1 MVMERRFCR
10 GDSSKTFTLILILSF
25 FLFNSCI
32 FAAEQSTAS
41 GTVRHKFFSLKHIS
55 AQRGRQYLSELKLGT
70 VSQIPNTNA
79 LLVTAQ
85 PDELAKAIAVLKV
98 VDSKELFVVE
108 KLAPASTVRNLP
120 ANEQIAAAVGS
131 ISIGSFA
138 NPPDDSALTKAI
150 IDIHNN
156 VVLTIAPVSKLQQ
169 IISVVENS
177 SVLLADETIR
187 NTQLPPTRIMEVPQ
201 AVELNVPKPSTEKE
215 TTDPK
220 PLLKAQELRAKIA
233 ALQQEQ
239 QQQLEPNSQSDSQ
252 TESEHT
258 AESTKTQPKFQP
270 ETEQQ
275 LKPEPVAEPKQE
287 PAAAPVKEPDKKSKL
302 KQNEVT
308 VPENEADKTAK
319 VTETA
324 EEMRRYEP
332 KPITNGSKELKLN
345 LPEKLEVVDLL
356 SLVGEYL
363 GLTYMYDPA
372 NVKGEVTLKL
382 HGKLRGDLRVEDL
395 YPLLES
401 VLKFKQLV
409 MTRKGNLVTVVPVQ
423 EALDIDP
430 ALVLPEA
437 VEIQQG
443 DGIVTRVFE
452 LQHVSTDNAENMLS
466 KMKLGVAISSIP
478 ETGTLIV
485 TGYTYRMGRVEQ
497 LLEMIDKPGKPRKF
511 RFRQL
516 RYTMAGTLAPKIETL
531 AEQMGTVSVTI
542 SEPEQPTVR
551 PGMTAA
557 QRRAAELAARRAR
570 EARARQQQAE
580 PVQPSVYLD
589 ADERTNR
596 ILMIGLEEQLGLV
609 EELIDALDVEQQDLR
624 TLKLY
629 KIEYMDAEEVKNKLQ
644 ELEII
649 GGPAVTSSRI
659 TGAPAATSAQAQSA
673 AARAAAARGRTAEE
687 TETEEA
693 LTEEPQVIVIETTNS
708 LLVNGTAEQ
717 HTRIETIIK
726 YVDRKTEEEEIPYKL
741 YPLENQSPDH
751 LAEVL
756 NGLIEETVTDKEGKI
771 ERIVKKEEQITIVP
785 DPNTFSLIV
794 YASKKNQEW
803 IANLIKQLD
812 KRRPQVLID
821 VTLVQVS
828 KTDEFSFDLD
838 MISSF
843 PDLTASSGLIGAI
856 DPNIISNLAKSQ
868 FSQFNDLR
876 SNKGVGTGYYGD
888 KHINFLINAMQQKNY
903 GRVLAK
909 PKILVNDNAT
919 GTIQTTDTTYVTKKS
934 SVPYISGAAGEQATV
949 IETAVD
955 YEGYDAGITLDITP
969 HISEG
974 DLLRLDITLTRSDF
988 GTITGD
994 KPPDTTT
1001 SEINTTVTV
1010 PNSSTIIL
1018 GGMLKLNQSKGGA
1031 KVPILGDLPIVGG
1044 AFRTISDSDL
1054 QRKLYVFVKAEI
1066 IRPADTL
1073 AAGLVDLERISDK
1086 NRTAFERHE
1095 MEFQEYEGW
1104 PGIKP
1109 EPLDP
1114 VKVLEAH

>member
-25 FLFNSCI
+25 FLLNSCI

-41 GTVRHKFFSLKHIS
+41 GTVRHKFFPLRYIS

-85 PDELAKAIAVLKV
+85 PDELAKAIVVLKV

-138 NPPDDSALTKAI
+138 NPPDDSAPTKAI

-177 SVLLADETIR
+177 PVMLADETVR
-187 NTQLPPTRIMEVPQ
+187 NTQPPPTRVVEVPQ
-201 AVELNVPKPSTEKE
+201 AVEFNVPKPSAEKE
-215 TTDPK
+215 TMKTK
-220 PLLKAQELRAKIA
+220 PLLKAQQLRAKVA

-239 QQQLEPNSQSDSQ
+239 QRQIEPSPQSYSQI
-252 TESEHT
+252 EPERM
-258 AESTKTQPKFQP
+258 AESKKTQPKFQP

-287 PAAAPVKEPDKKSKL
+287 PVVAPMKEQEPETKSKL
-302 KQNEVT
+302 KQKDAI
-308 VPENEADKTAK
+308 VPKNKADETAK
-319 VTETA
+319 VTEAAA
-324 EEMRRYEP
+324 ETRRYEP
-332 KPITNGSKELKLN
+332 EPITNGSKELKLN
-345 LPEKLEVVDLL
+345 LPEKLDIVDLL

-363 GLTYMYDPA
+363 GLDFMYDPA
-372 NVKGEVTLKL
+372 NVRGEVTLKL

-430 ALVLPEA
+430 LLVRPEA
-437 VEIQQG
+437 VDIERG
-443 DGIVTRVFE
+443 DGIITRVFE

-485 TGYTYRMGRVEQ
+485 TGYTYRMGRVEK

-516 RYTMAGTLAPKIETL
+516 RYTMARTLAPKLETL
-531 AEQMGTVSVTI
+531 AEQMGTVSITI
-542 SEPEQPTVR
+542 SEPEQPAIR

-557 QRRAAELAARRAR
+557 QRRAAQLAARRAR
-570 EARARQQQAE
+570 EARERQQQAE
-580 PVQPSVYLD
+580 PAQPSVYLD

-629 KIEYMDAEEVKNKLQ
+629 KIEYMDAEEVKKKLQ

-649 GGPAVTSSRI
+649 GGAAITSSRI

-673 AARAAAARGRTAEE
+673 ARARTATM

-693 LTEEPQVIVIETTNS
+693 LVEEPQVVVIETTNS
-708 LLVNGTAEQ
+708 LLVNGSAEQ
-717 HTRIETIIK
+717 HTQVETIIK

-741 YPLENQSPDH
+741 YPLENQSPGH

-756 NGLIEETVTDKEGKI
+756 KGLIEETVIDKEGKI
-771 ERIVKKEEQITIVP
+771 ERIIKKEEQITIVP

-803 IANLIKQLD
+803 IASLIKQLD

-821 VTLVQVS
+821 VTLVEVS
-828 KTDEFSFDLD
+828 KTDEFSYDLD
-838 MISSF
+838 VVSSF

-856 DPNIISNLAKSQ
+856 DPNIISNLVKSRY
-868 FSQFNDLR
+868 SQFNDLR

-934 SVPYISGAAGEQATV
+934 SIPLATGGAGQEATL

-955 YEGYDAGITLDITP
+955 YEGYNAGITLDITP

-974 DLLRLDITLTRSDF
+974 DLLRLDIILTRSDF

-994 KPPDTTT
+994 KPPDTTS
-1001 SEINTTVTV
+1001 SEINTIVTV

-1018 GGMLKLNQSKGGA
+1018 GGMLKLNQSKGGT
-1031 KVPILGDLPIVGG
+1031 KVPILGDLPIIGG
-1044 AFRTISDSDL
+1044 AFRTVSNNDL

-1066 IRPADTL
+1066 IRPAETL
-1073 AAGLVDLERISDK
+1073 AAGLTDLERISDK
-1086 NRTAFERHE
+1086 NRMAFERYE
-1095 MEFQEYEGW
+1095 MEFQEHQDW

-1109 EPLDP
+1109 NPLDP

>member
-1 MVMERRFCR
+1 MVMERRICR
-10 GDSSKTFTLILILSF
+10 EESGKTFTLILILSF
-25 FLFNSCI
+25 FLFNNCI
-32 FAAEQSTAS
+32 IAAEQPTGS
-41 GTVRHKFFSLKHIS
+41 GTVRHNFFPLRYIS
-55 AQRGRQYLSELKLGT
+55 AKRGKQYLSELKLGT
-70 VSQIPNTNA
+70 VSHIPNTNA
-79 LLVTAQ
+79 LLITAQ
-85 PDELAKAIAVLKV
+85 ADELDKAIAVLKV
-98 VDSKELFVVE
+98 VDSKELFIVE

-120 ANEQIAAAVGS
+120 ANEQIAAAVGN
-131 ISIGSFA
+131 ISIGSFT
-138 NPPDDSALTKAI
+138 NPPDDRASTKAI

-169 IISVVENS
+169 IISVVENA
-177 SVLLADETIR
+177 SVIQADETVR
-187 NTQLPPTRIMEVPQ
+187 NTQPPPTSIVQVPQ
-201 AVELNVPKPSTEKE
+201 AVEFNVAKPSADKE
-215 TTDPK
+215 TPK
-220 PLLKAQELRAKIA
+220 PLLKAQELRAKVA

-239 QQQLEPNSQSDSQ
+239 QRQIKSNSQIKP
-252 TESEHT
+252 EHT

-275 LKPEPVAEPKQE
+275 LKPQPVAEPKQE
-287 PAAAPVKEPDKKSKL
+287 PAEVPMKEPEIKSKP
-302 KQNEVT
+302 KQNDVT
-308 VPENEADKTAK
+308 VPENKADETAK
-319 VTETA
+319 VTEAATDIQ
-324 EEMRRYEP
+324 RYEP
-332 KPITNGSKELKLN
+332 KPIVNGSKELKLN
-345 LPEKLEVVDLL
+345 LPEKLDIVDLL

-363 GLTYMYDPA
+363 GLDFMYDQA
-372 NVKGEVTLKL
+372 NVRGEVTLKL

-409 MTRKGNLVTVVPVQ
+409 MTRKGNLVTVVPIQ

-430 ALVLPEA
+430 ALVRPEA
-437 VEIQQG
+437 VNIERG
-443 DGIVTRVFE
+443 DGIITRVFE

-511 RFRQL
+511 KFRQL
-516 RYTMAGTLAPKIETL
+516 RYTMARTLAPKIETL
-531 AEQMGTVSVTI
+531 AEQMGTVSITI

-580 PVQPSVYLD
+580 PAQPSVYLD

-596 ILMIGLEEQLGLV
+596 ILMIGLEEQIGLV
-609 EELIDALDVEQQDLR
+609 DELIDALDVEQQDLR

-629 KIEYMDAEEVKNKLQ
+629 KIEHMDAEEVKKKLQ

-659 TGAPAATSAQAQSA
+659 TGTPTAQSAQAQSAAARAA

-726 YVDRKTEEEEIPYKL
+726 YVDRQTEEEEIPYKL
-741 YPLENQSPDH
+741 YPLENQSPGH

-756 NGLIEETVTDKEGKI
+756 KGLIEETVIDKEGKI
-771 ERIVKKEEQITIVP
+771 ERIIKKEEQITIVP

-821 VTLVQVS
+821 VTLVEVS

-838 MISSF
+838 VVSSF
-843 PDLTASSGLIGAI
+843 PDLTASSGLLGAI
-856 DPNIISNLAKSQ
+856 DPNIIGNLAKSK

-888 KHINFLINAMQQKNY
+888 KHISFLINAMQQKNY

-934 SVPYISGAAGEQATV
+934 SIPLATGGAGQEATL

-974 DLLRLDITLTRSDF
+974 DLLRLDIILTRSDF
-988 GTITGD
+988 GTITGN
-994 KPPDTTT
+994 KPPDTTS
-1001 SEINTTVTV
+1001 SEIQTTVTV

-1018 GGMLKLNQSKGGA
+1018 GGMLKLNQSKGGS

-1044 AFRTISDSDL
+1044 AFRTVSNSDL

-1066 IRPADTL
+1066 IRPAETL

-1095 MEFQEYEGW
+1095 MEFQKYEDW
-1104 PGIKP
+1104 PGI
-1109 EPLDP
+1109 EPNFLDP
-1114 VKVLEAH
+1114 AKVLEAH

>member
-25 FLFNSCI
+25 FLLNSCI

-41 GTVRHKFFSLKHIS
+41 GTVRHKFFPLRYIS

-85 PDELAKAIAVLKV
+85 PDELAKAIVVLKV

-138 NPPDDSALTKAI
+138 NPPDDSAPTKAI

-177 SVLLADETIR
+177 SVLLAEETVR
-187 NTQLPPTRIMEVPQ
+187 NTQPPPTRLAEVPQ
-201 AVELNVPKPSTEKE
+201 AVELNVPKPSAEKE
-215 TTDPK
+215 TPEPK
-220 PLLKAQELRAKIA
+220 PLLKAQDLRAKIA

-239 QQQLEPNSQSDSQ
+239 QRHLEPNLQSNSQI
-252 TESEHT
+252 EPERM
-258 AESTKTQPKFQP
+258 AESKKTQPKFQP

-275 LKPEPVAEPKQE
+275 LKPEPVEEPKQE
-287 PAAAPVKEPDKKSKL
+287 PAAAPVKEPETESKL
-302 KQNEVT
+302 KQNDVT
-308 VPENEADKTAK
+308 VPENSADETPK
-319 VTETA
+319 VTEA
-324 EEMRRYEP
+324 AADMRRYEP

-430 ALVLPEA
+430 ALVRPETPGI
-437 VEIQQG
+437 EHG

-466 KMKLGVAISSIP
+466 KMKLGAAVSSIP

-516 RYTMAGTLAPKIETL
+516 RYTMARTLAPKIETL
-531 AEQMGTVSVTI
+531 AEQMGTVSITI

-557 QRRAAELAARRAR
+557 QRRAAVLAARRAR
-570 EARARQQQAE
+570 EARTRQQPAE
-580 PVQPSVYLD
+580 PTQPSVYLD

-609 EELIDALDVEQQDLR
+609 DELIDALDVEQQDMR

-629 KIEYMDAEEVKNKLQ
+629 KIEHMDAEEVKKNLQ

-649 GGPAVTSSRI
+649 GGSAVTSSRI
-659 TGAPAATSAQAQSA
+659 TGTPAATSAQAQSA
-673 AARAAAARGRTAEE
+673 ARAAAARTRTAEM

-693 LTEEPQVIVIETTNS
+693 LVEEPQVVVIETTNS

-717 HTRIETIIK
+717 HAQIETIIK

-741 YPLENQSPDH
+741 YPLENQSPGH

-756 NGLIEETVTDKEGKI
+756 KGLIEETVTDKEGKI
-771 ERIVKKEEQITIVP
+771 ERIIRKEEQITIVP

-821 VTLVQVS
+821 VTLVEVS

-838 MISSF
+838 VISSF
-843 PDLTASSGLIGAI
+843 PNLAASSGLAGVI
-856 DPNIISNLAKSQ
+856 DPNIISNLAKSG

-876 SNKGVGTGYYGD
+876 SNKGIGTGYYGD

-903 GRVLAK
+903 GRILAK

-919 GTIQTTDTTYVTKKS
+919 GTIQTTDTTYVTKRS
-934 SVPYISGAAGEQATV
+934 SIPLATGGAGEQTTV

-974 DLLRLDITLTRSDF
+974 DLLRLDIILTRSDF

-994 KPPDTTT
+994 KPPDTTS
-1001 SEINTTVTV
+1001 SEINTIVTV

-1018 GGMLKLNQSKGGA
+1018 GGMLKLNQSKGGT
-1031 KVPILGDLPIVGG
+1031 KVPILGDLPIIGG
-1044 AFRTISDSDL
+1044 AFRTVSNNDL

-1066 IRPADTL
+1066 IRPAETL
-1073 AAGLVDLERISDK
+1073 AAGLTDLERISDK
-1086 NRTAFERHE
+1086 NRMAFERYE
-1095 MEFQEYEGW
+1095 MEFQEHQDW

-1109 EPLDP
+1109 NPLDP